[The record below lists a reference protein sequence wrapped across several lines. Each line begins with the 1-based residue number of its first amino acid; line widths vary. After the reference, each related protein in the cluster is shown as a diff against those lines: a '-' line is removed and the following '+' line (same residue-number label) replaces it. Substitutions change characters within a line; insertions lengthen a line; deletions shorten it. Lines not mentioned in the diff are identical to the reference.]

1 MLAAAGRGA
10 ARALVLVAE
19 RQGRD
24 RLSPA
29 SAAYREMEV
38 ARGLSPRLPK
48 CSMKSLYRMDSLVVA
63 RAPVNWP
70 ECTVGFPVARD
81 GQTVGQLQVPWRPA
95 TGVIPGFGWTQTV
108 CC

>member
-29 SAAYREMEV
+29 SPAYQEMGV
-38 ARGLSPRLPK
+38 SRGLLARLPK
-48 CSMKSLYRMDSLVVA
+48 CWTKSLYRMDSLVVA

-70 ECTVGFPVARD
+70 ECTVGFPAGWD
-81 GQTVGQLQVPWRPA
+81 GQTVVQLHVPPTAA
-95 TGVIPGFGWTQTV
+95 T
-108 CC
+108 